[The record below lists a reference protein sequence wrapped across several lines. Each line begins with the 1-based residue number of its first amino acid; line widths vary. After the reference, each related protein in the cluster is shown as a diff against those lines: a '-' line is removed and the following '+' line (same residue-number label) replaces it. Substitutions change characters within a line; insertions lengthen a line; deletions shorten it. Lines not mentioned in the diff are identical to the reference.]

1 MSNYRKFGN
10 LAFICPNLAA
20 FYALPCRQMLPQ
32 NNTGNLL
39 RLRELQSNRIGFL
52 PVGSLPIGICH
63 TVHSLCDGMLRNRR
77 ISCDCRLFCYVAGK
91 NLLDFSTQLCKAG
104 AVRCS
109 NTAMRIGWNV
119 QQQAGIRTDGI
130 QIDVQ

>member
-10 LAFICPNLAA
+10 LASVCPNLAA
-20 FYALPCRQMLPQ
+20 FNSLSRWKMLAQ
-32 NNTGNLL
+32 YNTGNFL

-52 PVGSLPIGICH
+52 SVGSLPIGICH